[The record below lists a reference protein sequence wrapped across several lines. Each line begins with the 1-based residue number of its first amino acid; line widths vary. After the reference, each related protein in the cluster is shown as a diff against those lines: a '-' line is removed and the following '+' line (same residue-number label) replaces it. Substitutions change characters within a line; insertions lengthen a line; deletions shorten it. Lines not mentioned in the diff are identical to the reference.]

1 MKKILIA
8 LLVFILAVSSAACS
22 ETPKRTD
29 EFLDNFET
37 VTDKDTPSWEF
48 DRADYDLTWFIDAP
62 WMHCRNPASGRGCSV
77 TKNAMP
83 KSRKAI

>member
-22 ETPKRTD
+22 KTPKRTD

-37 VTDKDTPSWEF
+37 VTD
-48 DRADYDLTWFIDAP
+48 
-62 WMHCRNPASGRGCSV
+62 
-77 TKNAMP
+77 
-83 KSRKAI
+83 